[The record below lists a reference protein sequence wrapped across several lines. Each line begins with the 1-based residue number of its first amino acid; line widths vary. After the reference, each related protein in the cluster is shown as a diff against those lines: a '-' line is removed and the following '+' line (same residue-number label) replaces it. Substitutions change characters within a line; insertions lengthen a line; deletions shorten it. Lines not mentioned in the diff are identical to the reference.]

1 MKKLSYLLLLSAVTV
16 SCSGHGGFHGKK
28 FHERHAAK
36 YFDMMDANGD
46 GLVSKQEHKKFC
58 SQKFT
63 KIDSNKD
70 HKISKK
76 EFSEYKKSHKKHYS
90 KKDK

>member
-1 MKKLSYLLLLSAVTV
+1 
-16 SCSGHGGFHGKK
+16 
-28 FHERHAAK
+28 
-36 YFDMMDANGD
+36 MMDANGD